1 MTGSFKFFFS
11 SYKTCARNQKVKIT
25 NGSLLAIVRK
35 GFIVLSS
42 FLTLHNIFPTLNFS
56 CNLLFASQLICD
68 QNFQFN
74 LSSSQC
80 KIQDLNSRK
89 TIDSARQ
96 SGEFYF
102 FEDGSNFK
110 GQRQST
116 CLKSISSTNDN
127 EILL

>member
-1 MTGSFKFFFS
+1 M
-11 SYKTCARNQKVKIT
+11 
-25 NGSLLAIVRK
+25 
-35 GFIVLSS
+35 
-42 FLTLHNIFPTLNFS
+42 
-56 CNLLFASQLICD
+56 FASQLICD

-74 LSSSQC
+74 LSSSQY